1 MTELNQGNF
10 QKNSA
15 ASLSEAKGEKE
26 NVNELLYAQLV
37 QFDRALL
44 KNQME
49 TLSVLQLVDF
59 LKTSHKHYLTKVL
72 PEIEQSLLHII
83 SKFSESHR
91 LLTGLAYYF
100 NNYKNKLIN
109 HIKMEEDMFFPYVE
123 ALVDGKE
130 NDTLSQ
136 TALANFEDNH
146 DSVEDELTE
155 VARVLFDLA
164 DGTNAPLPFKVFL
177 NQVSI
182 FELELR
188 KHAFIEDEVLFP
200 KLIALEKE
208 LNA

>member
-1 MTELNQGNF
+1 MTELIKENF
-10 QKNSA
+10 KVNGTIKPIDTTA
-15 ASLSEAKGEKE
+15 EKE

-49 TLSVLQLVDF
+49 TLSVTQLVDF
-59 LKTSHKHYLTKVL
+59 LKTSHEHYLTKVL

-83 SKFSESHR
+83 GKFSESHQ

-100 NNYKNKLIN
+100 NNYKNKLVN
-109 HIKMEEDMFFPYVE
+109 HIKREEQEFFPFVVSLASE
-123 ALVDGKE
+123 GIQSEK
-130 NDTLSQ
+130 NFT
-136 TALANFEDNH
+136 TLANFEENH

-164 DGTNAPLPFKVFL
+164 DGANAPLPFKVFL

-188 KHAFIEDEVLFP
+188 KHAFIEDEVLLP

-208 LNA
+208 LNS